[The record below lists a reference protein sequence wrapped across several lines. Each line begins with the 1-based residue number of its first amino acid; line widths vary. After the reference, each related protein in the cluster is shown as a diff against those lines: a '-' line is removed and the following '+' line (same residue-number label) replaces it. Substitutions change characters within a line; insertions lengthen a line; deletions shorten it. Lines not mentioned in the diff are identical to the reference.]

1 MAIRYSR
8 AFGRA
13 IAGLSLFLFSAG
25 ATLAQ
30 ETWDANYYNPAGDPD
45 VLLLPIPCGGKI
57 ALKKVVTITEDP
69 SSPVGPLSDQRIVIG
84 RDAGRTR
91 GYIEEN
97 HHEYISGTLMDD
109 ETHERYYLIGAY
121 EVTQGQYDA
130 VMKGP
135 DACPRRM
142 SRKLNLPVTNVS
154 WYDAIDFTRKL
165 NIWLYSNPSSMMAT
179 LSQIGAANGFA
190 RLPSEVEWEFA
201 ARGGSA
207 VPAAVRNEPVFF
219 NEGTIDD
226 YAWYNG
232 AMSSSGKAKPVGK
245 KKPNPL
251 GLYDVYGNAAE
262 IVQDSFRMTRSD
274 RLHGAIGGF
283 VVRGGSF
290 LDSPD
295 LITSAR
301 RDENPFFDAQ
311 VGGEFKRR
319 SMGFRIAVS
328 TSSIPRDVSEVPRLE
343 TAFEETQR
351 QVDGPLDEQPLQQ
364 MQAVA
369 DQVQNAELQTKI
381 RDLQGQLQDEFARRN
396 ELKARNVRVM
406 LSNGG
411 LQAMEVFLSARAIK
425 KFKAA
430 YKQAKLTNTHPEF
443 YAPRIEAE
451 YNHYTLI
458 SNAYYETVDT
468 LADYAAPE
476 IRTQSGVVKQALSQ
490 RNDTDMIRFV
500 EALETSI
507 DKFRHA
513 RNQHSVL
520 HFLDEIPTPSID

>member
-1 MAIRYSR
+1 MA
-8 AFGRA
+8 
-13 IAGLSLFLFSAG
+13 
-25 ATLAQ
+25 
-30 ETWDANYYNPAGDPD
+30 
-45 VLLLPIPCGGKI
+45 
-57 ALKKVVTITEDP
+57 
-69 SSPVGPLSDQRIVIG
+69 
-84 RDAGRTR
+84 
-91 GYIEEN
+91 
-97 HHEYISGTLMDD
+97 
-109 ETHERYYLIGAY
+109 
-121 EVTQGQYDA
+121 
-130 VMKGP
+130 
-135 DACPRRM
+135 
-142 SRKLNLPVTNVS
+142 
-154 WYDAIDFTRKL
+154 
-165 NIWLYSNPSSMMAT
+165 
-179 LSQIGAANGFA
+179 
-190 RLPSEVEWEFA
+190 A
-201 ARGGSA
+201 AR
-207 VPAAVRNEPVFF
+207 VLPAVRNEPVFF

-232 AMSSSGKAKPVGK
+232 AMSSGGKAKPVGK

-251 GLYDVYGNAAE
+251 GLYDIYGNAAE

-311 VGGEFKRR
+311 VGGEYKRR

-351 QVDGPLDEQPLQQ
+351 QVEGPLDEQPLQQ
-364 MQAVA
+364 MEAVA
-369 DQVQNAELQTKI
+369 DQVQNAELQAKI

-396 ELKARNVRVM
+396 ELKARNMRVM

-430 YKQAKLTNTHPEF
+430 YQQAKQTNTHPEF
-443 YAPRIEAE
+443 YAPRIQAE
-451 YNHYTLI
+451 FKHYELI
-458 SNAYYETVDT
+458 SNAYYETVDS
-468 LADYAAPE
+468 LADYAE
-476 IRTQSGVVKQALSQ
+476 GELRTQSGVVKQELSQ

-500 EALETSI
+500 EALQTSI
-507 DKFRHA
+507 DKYRHA

-520 HFLDEIPTPSID
+520 HFLAEIPNPSID